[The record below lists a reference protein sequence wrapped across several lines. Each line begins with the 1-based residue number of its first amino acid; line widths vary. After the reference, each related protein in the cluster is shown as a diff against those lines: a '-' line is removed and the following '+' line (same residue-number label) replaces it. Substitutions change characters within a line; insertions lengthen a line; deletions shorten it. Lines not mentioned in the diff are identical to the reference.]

1 MKSDLLLAAL
11 VAALAAL
18 YWRAA
23 DDLPRS
29 LLSDAVGADGL
40 PKLLAIGLAICA
52 AALAARALWRRDG
65 RRGLPLGA
73 HVRPLGIPAI
83 GAGYVVLAP
92 LIGYPAAV
100 AALIAA
106 AIVYF
111 GARAPAAIAASAI
124 LGAAALWLVFAKAL
138 GIAMPAA
145 GILRWFA

>member
-1 MKSDLLLAAL
+1 VKPDLVLAAL
-11 VAALAAL
+11 IAALAAL

-23 DDLPRS
+23 DEIPRS

-52 AALAARALWRRDG
+52 ALLAARALWRRD
-65 RRGLPLGA
+65 RRPAPPLGA
-73 HVRPLGIPAI
+73 HLRPLGIPAI

-92 LIGYPAAV
+92 IVGYQAAV

-106 AIVYF
+106 AIFYF
-111 GARAPAAIAASAI
+111 GARAPAAIAASAV
-124 LGAAALWLVFAKAL
+124 LGATALWLVFAKAL
-138 GIAMPAA
+138 GVAMPAA